1 MRVPRDRFPP
11 SLDQIAV
18 LPADT
23 DLNQFTE
30 TIGSPWVSNKI
41 QWTQKFRT
49 IMAMRG
55 DYGKGII
62 ASFTNPTNPGYPNDP
77 YPGTFSP
84 NTAQSIRKFLPS
96 PKASASQA
104 TREAHKR

>member
-1 MRVPRDRFPP
+1 MRVPERPISSFPRPDCRFAGGHGFE
-11 SLDQIAV
+11 SIYGD
-18 LPADT
+18 DWK
-23 DLNQFTE
+23 
-30 TIGSPWVSNKI
+30 PWVSNKI